1 MSEKAIAPLGDKQI
15 IIETG
20 KLAKQADGAVTVQ
33 LGETIVVVAAVGAAK
48 AKEGQDFFPL
58 TVDYREKAAAA
69 GKFPGGYF
77 KREGR
82 PTEKEILTSRLIDR
96 PIRPL
101 FPRGWYNEVQVQT
114 IVLSADGE
122 NDPDMLAV
130 LGASASLMVSDI
142 PWKGPLGAVRV
153 GRINGQFVANPT
165 HTQMAESDLDLVY
178 VGNET
183 DLVMYE
189 GSAKEISEADFN
201 AALKFGQEAIQ
212 PMIAAQKDLAARAGK
227 TKRQITL
234 NVVPEEILK
243 EAKALAGD
251 RIVTALLTHKKLDR
265 EAAVAALTDEIG
277 KKLVEKF
284 GEEKVTEF
292 VLKDAFYYIQ
302 KESVRGLILNQSKRL
317 DGRDFETVRPI
328 HSEVSLL
335 PRAHGSALFQRGE
348 TQAVTL
354 CTLGTGE
361 DAQEFDSYTGG
372 ASEKKFI
379 LHYNFPN
386 FSVGETGRISGPGRR
401 EIGHGALA
409 ERSLEPMVPLD
420 TYPYSIRI
428 TSEIME
434 SNGSTSMASVCGG
447 CLALMDAGVPMTRPV
462 AGISIGLCTEH
473 DEQDKISKAILL
485 TDIIGWEDAF
495 CDMDCKIAGTEKG
508 ITGFQLD
515 LKLPGIPHDLMA
527 QAVEKARVA
536 RAHILG
542 EMAKTLAA
550 PRKELS
556 KYAPR
561 IETLK
566 INPEK
571 IGLLIGP
578 GGKNI
583 KKLVEESGCEIN
595 IEDDGTVNIY
605 SVSEEGMKIARDAI
619 VGMSAEAEVGKIY
632 RGKVVTIKDFGA
644 FVEFLPGKDGLV
656 HISELANFRV
666 KQTEDIVKM
675 GDEIWVK
682 CLGVDEKGRVRLSR
696 KAAMAERDQQM
707 GGGTPEG
714 GPAPEGGQ
722 PGEQAE
728 RGGEYRGDRGER
740 GEYRGDRG
748 EHRGDRGDHRE
759 HRGGGGDRR
768 GDRGRGDRGG
778 RDRDRGPR
786 GDRGG
791 DRGAGDRGAGDRGAG
806 DRGAGDRGAGDRG
819 GDRGDRGGDRGDR
832 GGDREREHSHQG

>member
-1 MSEKAIAPLGDKQI
+1 
-15 IIETG
+15 
-20 KLAKQADGAVTVQ
+20 
-33 LGETIVVVAAVGAAK
+33 
-48 AKEGQDFFPL
+48 
-58 TVDYREKAAAA
+58 
-69 GKFPGGYF
+69 
-77 KREGR
+77 
-82 PTEKEILTSRLIDR
+82 LIDR

-101 FPRGWYNEVQVQT
+101 FPKGWYNEVQVQSL
-114 IVLSADGE
+114 VLSADGE
-122 NDPDMLAV
+122 NDPDMLALV
-130 LGASASLMVSDI
+130 GASAALMVSDI
-142 PWKGPLGAVRV
+142 PWAGPLGAVRV
-153 GRINGQFVANPT
+153 GRVKGQFVANPT
-165 HTQMAESDLDLVY
+165 HAQMVDSDVDLVY
-178 VGNET
+178 VGNEH
-183 DLVMYE
+183 DIVMFE
-189 GSAKEISEADFN
+189 GSAKEVSDADFN
-201 AALKFGQEAIQ
+201 AALQFAHTTIQ
-212 PMIAAQKDLAARAGK
+212 PMIVAQKELAARDGK
-227 TKRQITL
+227 AKREITL
-234 NVVPEEILK
+234 NVVPPEILN
-243 EAKALAGD
+243 EAKGLAGD
-251 RIVTALLTHKKLDR
+251 RIISALLTPKKLAR
-265 EAAVAALTDEIG
+265 EAAVTALTDEIG
-277 KKLVEKF
+277 KRLVEKF

-302 KESVRGLILNQSKRL
+302 KEAVRNLVMNYNKRL
-317 DGRDFETVRPI
+317 DGRGFDEVRPI
-328 HSEVSLL
+328 HSEVGFL

-386 FSVGETGRISGPGRR
+386 YSVGETGRISGPGRR

-434 SNGSTSMASVCGG
+434 SNGSTSMATVCGG
-447 CLALMDAGVPMTRPV
+447 SLALMDAGVPLARPV

-473 DEQDKISKAILL
+473 DEEDKIAKYKLL

-515 LKLPGIPHDLMA
+515 LKLRGIPHSLMA
-527 QAVEKARVA
+527 EAVERAGKARLF
-536 RAHILG
+536 ILG
-542 EMAKTLAA
+542 EMAKTLSSS
-550 PRKELS
+550 RKELS

-571 IGLLIGP
+571 IGALIGP

-619 VGMSAEAEVGKIY
+619 MGMTAEAEVGKIY

-666 KQTEDIVKM
+666 KQTEDIVKL

-696 KAAMAERDQQM
+696 KAAMAERDQEM
-707 GGGTPEG
+707 
-714 GPAPEGGQ
+714 
-722 PGEQAE
+722 AE
-728 RGGEYRGDRGER
+728 KK
-740 GEYRGDRG
+740 
-748 EHRGDRGDHRE
+748 
-759 HRGGGGDRR
+759 
-768 GDRGRGDRGG
+768 
-778 RDRDRGPR
+778 
-786 GDRGG
+786 
-791 DRGAGDRGAGDRGAG
+791 
-806 DRGAGDRGAGDRG
+806 
-819 GDRGDRGGDRGDR
+819 
-832 GGDREREHSHQG
+832 